1 MEDPDLAWP
10 AWKFGMKRDDLFT
23 TLHDKYNTIT
33 FTLQDVEAFH
43 HDVYELSCEANTKD
57 EFHSLMAERQR
68 QRSREL
74 SESLESL
81 AVEIIANP
89 MLMGTEQWQQAL
101 QLFRTKSYDSIV
113 RYFGSYLPVGYLP
126 DRDTSYPASKSSSY
140 SEVDST
146 CTTSTKASSADDV
159 ASHFFDDDDF
169 FPNGPVMTVEPSSMD
184 NHGPLSPPHSETE
197 QSEASEESRSYPST
211 GPPSR
216 SMSFSGSES
225 GRLSGF
231 MLRALNKDDDDTTS
245 QSDSGDIAITSV
257 CDSVESISSF
267 DTMEVP
273 AHKPISQPSSEETW
287 DDDLP
292 LTQFPEDDFD
302 ALDTFHYN
310 DTLDSDTPTPRQCSE
325 ATCYVDLQTVVS
337 SRAIPITIRRPP
349 SPKSQIRLRSSA
361 AVSRTSIRRTREE
374 ALCKVQKVPSEAA
387 RRRPKERVGLN

>member
-1 MEDPDLAWP
+1 
-10 AWKFGMKRDDLFT
+10 MKRDDLFT

-57 EFHSLMAERQR
+57 EFHRLMAERQR
-68 QRSREL
+68 QRSHEL

-113 RYFGSYLPVGYLP
+113 RYFGSYLPDSYLP
-126 DRDTSYPASKSSSY
+126 GKDTSYPTSNSSSY
-140 SEVDST
+140 SEADST
-146 CTTSTKASSADDV
+146 CTSSIKASSADDV
-159 ASHFFDDDDF
+159 ASNSLDEDDF
-169 FPNGPVMTVEPSSMD
+169 FPNGPVMTVEPSTMD
-184 NHGPLSPPHSETE
+184 GHGPLSPPHSEAE
-197 QSEASEESRSYPST
+197 QSEASEESCSYPST
-211 GPPSR
+211 GPSSR

-231 MLRALNKDDDDTTS
+231 MLRTLNKEDDDTTS
-245 QSDSGDIAITSV
+245 QSDSGDTAITSV
-257 CDSVESISSF
+257 CDSVETISSL
-267 DTMEVP
+267 DTTEVP
-273 AHKPISQPSSEETW
+273 EHKPITQPSSEETW
-287 DDDLP
+287 DDDDLP

-302 ALDTFHYN
+302 TLDTLQYN
-310 DTLDSDTPTPRQCSE
+310 DTLDSDTPTPRQFSE
-325 ATCYVDLQTVVS
+325 ATSYIDLQTVVN
-337 SRAIPITIRRPP
+337 RAIPTTIRRPP

-374 ALCKVQKVPSEAA
+374 AFCKVQKVPSEAA
-387 RRRPKERVGLN
+387 RRRPKERAGLD